1 METRNT
7 QIGKN
12 SSTARK
18 LAFSTLVKSSKH
30 KSGKPLNANAAKRSF
45 KGCVKRN
52 EGIAEAS
59 AKLNYLVFKH
69 TLDRNNSPS

>member
-18 LAFSTLVKSSKH
+18 LAFSTLVKSSRH
-30 KSGKPLNANAAKRSF
+30 KSGNPLNANAAKTEFQRLR
-45 KGCVKRN
+45 KEKRRYSRC
-52 EGIAEAS
+52 S